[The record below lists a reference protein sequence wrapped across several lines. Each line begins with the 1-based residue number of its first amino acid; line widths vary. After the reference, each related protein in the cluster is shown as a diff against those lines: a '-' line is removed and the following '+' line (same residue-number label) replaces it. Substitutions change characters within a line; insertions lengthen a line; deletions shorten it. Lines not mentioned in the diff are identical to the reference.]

1 MSSFTQRLTG
11 AAKLNSRIYE
21 EVEHDSSANGQAMGV
36 VLLSAICAGIGGSSA
51 GGVGGLIGLALA
63 GLLGWLMWAAV
74 IYLVGYK
81 KLASRHTK
89 TDMGQLLRT
98 LGFAQAPGLLL
109 ILGALPLLGPLVG
122 LVVRIW
128 LLCAMVVAVRQ
139 ALDYD
144 STLRAVVVV
153 VLGFFAYALA
163 FAVVYA
169 LLGISI

>member
-1 MSSFTQRLTG
+1 ML
-11 AAKLNSRIYE
+11 
-21 EVEHDSSANGQAMGV
+21 
-36 VLLSAICAGIGGSSA
+36 
-51 GGVGGLIGLALA
+51 
-63 GLLGWLMWAAV
+63 
-74 IYLVGYK
+74 
-81 KLASRHTK
+81 
-89 TDMGQLLRT
+89 
-98 LGFAQAPGLLL
+98 AQAPGLLL